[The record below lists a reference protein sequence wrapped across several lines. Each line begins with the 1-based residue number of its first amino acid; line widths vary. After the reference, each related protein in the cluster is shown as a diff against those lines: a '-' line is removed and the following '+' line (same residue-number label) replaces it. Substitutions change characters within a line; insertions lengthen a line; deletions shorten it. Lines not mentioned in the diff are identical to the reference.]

1 MSQLAL
7 KRCGILLV
15 MKHLGFFKK
24 TWFLLGTGLCLG
36 AFVVL
41 SIRFATYQM
50 PHTHYHANF
59 ALFINGNREEFKAS
73 HYYEEIA
80 ACSTHETIQP
90 AQRAHMH
97 DEENAV
103 VHVHDDAVTWEQFF
117 NNIGWT
123 LGPNFIQDD
132 KRTLYMEDD
141 TNKLNLVLNGQN
153 LTGLTSIANQVI
165 KDEDR
170 LLISFGN
177 IDDETLA
184 KEYKSVPATAH
195 HYDITPDPA
204 SCAGQAENPSFSDR
218 LHHLF

>member
-1 MSQLAL
+1 
-7 KRCGILLV
+7 
-15 MKHLGFFKK
+15 MKLLGFVK
-24 TWFLLGTGLCLG
+24 TKWLLFTVGLLLGALVIL
-36 AFVVL
+36 A
-41 SIRFATYQM
+41 IRLTTYEM

-59 ALFINGNREEFKAS
+59 AVYINGQREEFKAS

-80 ACSTHETIQP
+80 ACTLHGTIQP

-97 DEENAV
+97 DEINSII
-103 VHVHDDAVTWEQFF
+103 HVHDDGVTWEQFF

-132 KRTLYMEDD
+132 QHTLYLEDE
-141 TNKLNLVLNGQN
+141 TNKLNIVLNGQN
-153 LTGLTSIANQVI
+153 LTDLTNIANQVI

-170 LLISFGN
+170 LLISFGD
-177 IDDETLA
+177 IDNSTLD
-184 KEYKSVPATAH
+184 KEFKSVPATAH

-204 SCAGQAENPSFSDR
+204 SCAGQMENPSFSER